1 VLWKNQDYPAWGGL
15 RFHDLESR
23 AGRGFLMRK
32 PYLFSLLMVCSS
44 IISWCQN
51 CPVDGEYSFT
61 DVKSSVLRFT
71 TEHAYTGHY
80 SKIWSR
86 SGDMAA
92 LAIVKTVPDAQMTSP
107 NTVREIL
114 LILREAWA
122 CPRCARSP
130 DDQQPNVTALLLEH
144 LEGNTSGP
152 IQSEITKTRTFIL
165 EQTRLPH

>member
-1 VLWKNQDYPAWGGL
+1 
-15 RFHDLESR
+15 
-23 AGRGFLMRK
+23 MRK

-71 TEHAYTGHY
+71 SEHAYTGWDE
-80 SKIWSR
+80 KIWSR

-92 LAIVKTVPDAQMTSP
+92 VAIVKMVPEAQMTSP

-122 CPRCARSP
+122 CPRCAKSP

-144 LEGNTSGP
+144 LQANSSGP
-152 IQSEITKTRTFIL
+152 IQSEIAKTRTFIL
-165 EQTRLPH
+165 KQTRPPN